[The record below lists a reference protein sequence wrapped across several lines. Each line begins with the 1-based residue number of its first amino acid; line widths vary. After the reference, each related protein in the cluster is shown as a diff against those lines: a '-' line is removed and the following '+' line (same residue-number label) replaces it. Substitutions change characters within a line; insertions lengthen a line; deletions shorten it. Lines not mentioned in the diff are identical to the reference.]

1 MSNLLKAADAVGS
14 WKEKLPS
21 AAWRSGLPGAQ
32 DFCVRFSKQGDEINK
47 DL

>member
-1 MSNLLKAADAVGS
+1 MSNLLKASDAVGS
-14 WKEKLPS
+14 CKEK
-21 AAWRSGLPGAQ
+21 SGLPGAQ